1 MYLLGKVVMVL
12 ISMNEK
18 HFIDRCGHEM
28 VELLGALKDLLL
40 LCFTDKNNLSP
51 RKRKPLVPL
60 ISGRIETNIII
71 ALPFGHQVLPLSSLY

>member
-1 MYLLGKVVMVL
+1 MYLLSKVVMIL

-18 HFIDRCGHEM
+18 HFIDRWGHEM
-28 VELLGALKDLLL
+28 VELSGALKTLL

-51 RKRKPLVPL
+51 RNGKPLVPL
-60 ISGRIETNIII
+60 ISGRIETNIAI